1 MIVLSQYSVVA
12 KSRTKLYR
20 RVISYWRQP
29 ANKGRPTTR
38 TYAAWVIT
46 TLHRDRD
53 VDVRSART
61 RRNTHEQRTK
71 VVVMSVKVKWAHHSH
86 LHGETSDDRDSEPLR
101 LPPSLAISGL
111 WQAGDSF
118 PPDIPR
124 SETRFTFH
132 WASQEDDSPT
142 MWLRRVTPPPPTP
155 RIEQTILNFSN
166 HPLTATPHLCFSHP
180 GHINYTRRLFPQ
192 SQYQ

>member
-12 KSRTKLYR
+12 KSRTQLYR
-20 RVISYWRQP
+20 RVISYWRQL

-38 TYAAWVIT
+38 THAAWVIT
-46 TLHRDRD
+46 TLHIDCD

-71 VVVMSVKVKWAHHSH
+71 VVVMSVKVKWAHRSH
-86 LHGETSDDRDSEPLR
+86 LHGETSDDRDSEPPR

-118 PPDIPR
+118 PPRYTPVR
-124 SETRFTFH
+124 NPFHLPLGFARGRFTDDVT
-132 WASQEDDSPT
+132 ASCHS
-142 MWLRRVTPPPPTP
+142 
-155 RIEQTILNFSN
+155 
-166 HPLTATPHLCFSHP
+166 ATSDAPH
-180 GHINYTRRLFPQ
+180 
-192 SQYQ
+192 